1 MAVKFSG
8 KTFFRIPN
16 KILKRR
22 KGEQMNRYEIVFR
35 TTELNGLLLWLGKG
49 RNNKGHHF
57 GVTVADGFPE
67 MRFNLGKKQATL
79 QISKSKV
86 YVSDGAWHT
95 LMAYRRQRHGFLQV
109 DDESPIRALS
119 LSGPVRLHSNGGIVR
134 KASAAPEQE
143 GSAGGQQS
151 SERSELQV
159 WLMRQAPPLDYSY
172 ARLRELDH
180 LEDMGLEP
188 RTDRVRRAPQRS
200 KKSGLYIT
208 RSLWLSNN
216 LLKSVRGLQA
226 LTRRLLWQPEA
237 LAWLNLSHNFLVEL
251 GAELADFHNLTIL
264 YLHCNRVHT
273 LSGIAV
279 LRHLPFI
286 AHLTLH
292 GNPLAQVPFYRRA
305 AVVST

>member
-1 MAVKFSG
+1 
-8 KTFFRIPN
+8 
-16 KILKRR
+16 
-22 KGEQMNRYEIVFR
+22 
-35 TTELNGLLLWLGKG
+35 
-49 RNNKGHHF
+49 
-57 GVTVADGFPE
+57 
-67 MRFNLGKKQATL
+67 
-79 QISKSKV
+79 
-86 YVSDGAWHT
+86 
-95 LMAYRRQRHGFLQV
+95 
-109 DDESPIRALS
+109 
-119 LSGPVRLHSNGGIVR
+119 
-134 KASAAPEQE
+134 
-143 GSAGGQQS
+143 
-151 SERSELQV
+151 
-159 WLMRQAPPLDYSY
+159 MRQAPPLDYSY

-251 GAELADFHNLTIL
+251 GTELADFHNLTIL

-279 LRHLPFI
+279 LRHLPLI

-292 GNPLAQVPFYRRA
+292 GNPLAQVPFYRGRVLSLVPQLRSLDGSCVLPGEREMPLPVFAPPFLVAEQPPTPPAREVELQEADTSSWLDLLCAEIQLRRQQRA
-305 AVVST
+305 DRIRAMLEAEQASDEFGF